1 MSFFMNNAAN
11 QSVNMQNMAMAE
23 QELEMV
29 SDLFNRY
36 ADRYLHYC
44 HCSLH
49 VPLLPLLPC
58 RARELWSPSYTPGDI
73 DADIHEETLAD
84 IWINWIL
91 DTGDWTYQLQTTN
104 TLSLFSLF
112 ILSTPLPL
120 LTDRL
125 LLLPC
130 LS

>member
-36 ADRYLHYC
+36 ADRYLHCC

-49 VPLLPLLPC
+49 VPFCRCFRSVRENFGQLHTRLEILMPNFMERLSRISVSIGYLRLDLL
-58 RARELWSPSYTPGDI
+58 
-73 DADIHEETLAD
+73 
-84 IWINWIL
+84 IN
-91 DTGDWTYQLQTTN
+91 Y
-104 TLSLFSLF
+104 
-112 ILSTPLPL
+112 
-120 LTDRL
+120 RH
-125 LLLPC
+125 
-130 LS
+130 